1 VGSPFLEGR
10 MNSPSSS
17 TAFRTAASQL
27 AKDATSQFAE
37 LFIANSVTLSTRVRI
52 EILRAISKV
61 LVTDE
66 TESFVQGFTSR
77 PLLHYYMREGST
89 AYMEGVNRTY
99 TFVEAVAKFGALVPQ
114 AGLLQAYKRA
124 RPAFIGCLE
133 QYFVIL
139 NENGPDVT
147 PTRGSNSYPIGARG
161 GFGLGRQIGRGR
173 GRPGLRSQRGRGTP
187 IRGRG
192 RPTIV
197 RGLHDSR
204 KRPSEE
210 APNSSGTPSKR
221 VPPPASQTIDSIP
234 MDETDSVAVENIF
247 D

>member
-1 VGSPFLEGR
+1 VLSCRLVSHFDFYFQERSGFSLSRGKDE
-10 MNSPSSS
+10 
-17 TAFRTAASQL
+17 L
-27 AKDATSQFAE
+27 AI
-37 LFIANSVTLSTRVRI
+37 FIYCFPDSCFSI
-52 EILRAISKV
+52 GK
-61 LVTDE
+61 
-66 TESFVQGFTSR
+66 GR